1 MPEGR
6 ERRQGTGREEEG
18 LRVRESGRDRA
29 HAHARGRE
37 SCEAGRKGKRET
49 QKEIETWRKRYKRQ
63 IIRICRFNML

>member
-29 HAHARGRE
+29 QEHARGRE
-37 SCEAGRKGKRET
+37 SCEGGRKGRRET

-63 IIRICRFNML
+63 IMRICRFNMM